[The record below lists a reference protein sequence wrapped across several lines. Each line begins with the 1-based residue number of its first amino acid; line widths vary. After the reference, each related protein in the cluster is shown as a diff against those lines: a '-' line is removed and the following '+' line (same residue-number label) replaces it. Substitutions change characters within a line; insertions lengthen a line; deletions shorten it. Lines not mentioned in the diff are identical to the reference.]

1 MSINI
6 VVDTA
11 PKEQDVNTVFDGLKA
26 YNNLFVK
33 HVEKKELGIFLK
45 DDDKTVGGIVS
56 YYYAQWMYI
65 DTLWV
70 DAQYRVKG
78 YGKKLIIQ
86 AEAKAKELG
95 VKTILVDT
103 FSFQAPEFYEK
114 NGYEKW
120 TKLKDNPVKVMTR
133 YYYKKQLQ

>member
-11 PKEQDVNTVFDGLKA
+11 PKEQDVNTVFDGLKV
-26 YNNLFVK
+26 YNDLFVK

-45 DDDKTVGGIVS
+45 DDDKTVGGIVA

-65 DTLWV
+65 DTHWV
-70 DAQYRVKG
+70 HAQYRVKG

-120 TKLKDNPVKVMTR
+120 TKLKDNPVKGMTR

>member
-26 YNNLFVK
+26 YNDLFVK
-33 HVEKKELGIFLK
+33 YVEKKELGIFLK
-45 DDDKTVGGIVS
+45 DDDKTVGGIVA

-70 DAQYRVKG
+70 HAQYRSKDF
-78 YGKKLIIQ
+78 GKKLIVQ
-86 AEAKAKELG
+86 A
-95 VKTILVDT
+95 
-103 FSFQAPEFYEK
+103 
-114 NGYEKW
+114 
-120 TKLKDNPVKVMTR
+120 
-133 YYYKKQLQ
+133 